1 MERYHKPVRKE
12 VVIKESLNGSSKFSN
27 KILLGQSVYD
37 EPKKKIII
45 IKGGAYKPRAAHG
58 KPDKDGYYWITDK
71 KTHRKFKVKPGEDI
85 DDARSRG
92 GVGFS
97 LDGKDCDCDECGKD
111 CKDCDD
117 DCCDECKDK

>member
-1 MERYHKPVRKE
+1 M
-12 VVIKESLNGSSKFSN
+12 S
-27 KILLGQSVYD
+27 
-37 EPKKKIII
+37 KKKIII
-45 IKGGAYKPRAAHG
+45 KAGTYKPRAGHG
-58 KPDKDGYYWITDK
+58 KPDKDGYYWITDR